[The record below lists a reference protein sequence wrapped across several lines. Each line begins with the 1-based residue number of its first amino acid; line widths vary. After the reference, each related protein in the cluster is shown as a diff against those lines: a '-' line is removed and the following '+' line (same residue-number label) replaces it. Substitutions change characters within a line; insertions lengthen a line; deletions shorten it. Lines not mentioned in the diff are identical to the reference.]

1 MSTRRA
7 SISAAAL
14 ALAFAAGATFAE
26 GPNLGRPI
34 DPADIAPWDISVQ
47 PDGTGLPPGS
57 GTPAQGA
64 AIYSQKCVMCHGE
77 GGNGGIAARV
87 VGGGPIDR
95 IEAPKTIA
103 NFWGYSTTVF
113 DFIRRAM
120 PWQQPRSLSND
131 EVYALT
137 AWILAQNK
145 IIGDKDVMDAKTLP
159 QVKMP
164 NRDGFIIRFPDRI

>member
-1 MSTRRA
+1 MFTHKLPGIVLALGLGS
-7 SISAAAL
+7 SAAFSA
-14 ALAFAAGATFAE
+14 
-26 GPNLGRPI
+26 GPNLGTPVE
-34 DPADIAPWDISVQ
+34 PADIAAWDISIQ

-64 AIYSQKCVMCHGE
+64 RIFAQKCVMCHGE
-77 GGNGGIAARV
+77 NGKGGPYAAV
-87 VGGGPIDR
+87 VGGAPVSSGID
-95 IEAPKTIA
+95 APKTIA

-120 PWQQPRSLSND
+120 PWQQPRSLTND

-137 AWILAQNK
+137 AYILAENK
-145 IIGDKDVMDAKTLP
+145 LIGPNDVMNAKTLP

-164 NRDGFIIRFPDRI
+164 NRDGFIIRFPDKI